1 MEVGYVGIAKTYTQC
16 VLEAITYDLYRLP
29 AIVVAANEGKMQKI
43 HPKEKK
49 SLKRGDISKIKP

>member
-43 HPKEKK
+43 HPQREK
-49 SLKRGDISKIKP
+49 IP